1 MTFEDFASAH
11 QAVLLAVFGIAFVM
25 GAVVN
30 KTNFCTMGAVSDL
43 VNMGDSGRIR
53 AWVFAM
59 AVALTG
65 VIVLEATGVVNV
77 DQTLPPYRGSNFAWL
92 EYILG
97 GIMFGVGMTLGSG
110 CGNKTLIRMGG
121 GNIKSVLVFV
131 VIAVCAYFMLNPFPG
146 TDKTLYSELFYPWT
160 NLTSVSLTTGQDL
173 GSVIGNAVGT
183 DFGTTRTVI
192 GLILLALMLWFVLKS
207 ADFRS
212 NFDNK
217 LAGVVVGV
225 AVIAAWYATDSLVTI
240 DADGET
246 MSWTQYASAESWDM
260 LQDDADARPRDVGV
274 QSYTFINPIGQ
285 TLRYAVN
292 GFESIFI
299 TFGLVAVLGVILGSF
314 AWAVVSKGFRI
325 EWFVNFRDFL
335 THLIGA
341 SLMGIG
347 GILALGCTIGQAIT
361 GVSTLAMGS
370 FLAFGSIVFGSAMT
384 MKIQYYKMVYE
395 DEATFAKAF
404 VTALVDFKLLP
415 ASMRKLEA
423 I

>member
-1 MTFEDFASAH
+1 M
-11 QAVLLAVFGIAFVM
+11 AFVM

-53 AWVFAM
+53 AWIFAM
-59 AVALTG
+59 AVALIG
-65 VIVLEATGVVNV
+65 VIVLEASGVVSV

-97 GIMFGVGMTLGSG
+97 GIIFGVGMTLGSG
-110 CGNKTLIRMGG
+110 CGNKTLIRIGG
-121 GNIKSVLVFV
+121 GNIKSIIVFA

-160 NLTSVSLTTGQDL
+160 NPTSASLTTGQDL
-173 GSVIGNAVGT
+173 GSVIGNAVGA
-183 DFGTTRTVI
+183 DFGTARTVI
-192 GLILLALMLWFVLKS
+192 GLVLVALMLWFVFKS

-212 NFDNK
+212 SFDNK
-217 LAGVVVGV
+217 LAGVVVGL
-225 AVIAAWYATDSLVTI
+225 AVIGAWYATGSLVTI

-246 MSWTQYASAESWDM
+246 MNWTQYASAESWDM
-260 LQDDADARPRDVGV
+260 LEDNADARPKDVGV
-274 QSYTFINPIGQ
+274 QSFTFINPIGQ
-285 TLRYAVN
+285 TLRYAIN
-292 GFESIFI
+292 GFESVFV

-314 AWAVVSKGFRI
+314 AWAVISKGFRI
-325 EWFVNFRDFL
+325 EWFVNFKDFL

-341 SLMGIG
+341 ILMGIG
-347 GILALGCTIGQAIT
+347 GVLALGCTIGQAIT
-361 GVSTLAMGS
+361 GISTLAMGS
-370 FLAFGSIVFGSAMT
+370 FLAFGGIVFGSAMT

-415 ASMRKLEA
+415 GSMRKLEA

>member
-1 MTFEDFASAH
+1 MTFEDFSSAH

-97 GIMFGVGMTLGSG
+97 GIMFGVGMTLASG

-121 GNIKSVLVFV
+121 GNIKSILVFV

-160 NLTSVSLTTGQDL
+160 NLASVSLTTGQDL
-173 GSVIGNAVGT
+173 GSVIGNAVGS
-183 DFGTTRTVI
+183 DFGTTRTVV

-225 AVIAAWYATDSLVTI
+225 AVIAAWYATESMVTFE
-240 DADGET
+240 ADGET
-246 MSWTQYASAESWDM
+246 MSWTQYASA
-260 LQDDADARPRDVGV
+260 
-274 QSYTFINPIGQ
+274 
-285 TLRYAVN
+285 
-292 GFESIFI
+292 
-299 TFGLVAVLGVILGSF
+299 
-314 AWAVVSKGFRI
+314 
-325 EWFVNFRDFL
+325 
-335 THLIGA
+335 
-341 SLMGIG
+341 
-347 GILALGCTIGQAIT
+347 
-361 GVSTLAMGS
+361 
-370 FLAFGSIVFGSAMT
+370 
-384 MKIQYYKMVYE
+384 
-395 DEATFAKAF
+395 
-404 VTALVDFKLLP
+404 
-415 ASMRKLEA
+415 
-423 I
+423 

>member
-43 VNMGDSGRIR
+43 VNIGDSGRIR
-53 AWVFAM
+53 AWIFAM
-59 AVALTG
+59 AVALIG
-65 VIVLEATGVVNV
+65 VILLEATGVVSV

-97 GIMFGVGMTLGSG
+97 GVMFGVGMTLGSG
-110 CGNKTLIRMGG
+110 CGNKTLIRIGG
-121 GNIKSVLVFV
+121 GNIKSILVFA

-160 NLTSVSLTTGQDL
+160 NPTSASLTTGQDL

-192 GLILLALMLWFVLKS
+192 GLILLALMLWFVFKS

-212 NFDNK
+212 SFDNK
-217 LAGVVVGV
+217 LAGVVVG
-225 AVIAAWYATDSLVTI
+225 IAIIGAWYATDSMITI

-246 MSWTQYASAESWDM
+246 MSWTEYASAESWDM
-260 LQDDADARPRDVGV
+260 LEDDTEARPRDVGV

-285 TLRYAVN
+285 TLRYAVS
-292 GFESIFI
+292 GFENAFV
-299 TFGLVAVLGVILGSF
+299 TFGIVAVLGVILGSF
-314 AWAVVSKGFRI
+314 AWAVVSKGFRL
-325 EWFVNFRDFL
+325 EWFVNFKDFL

-341 SLMGIG
+341 ILMGVG

-415 ASMRKLEA
+415 GSMRKLEA

>member
-1 MTFEDFASAH
+1 MIFEDFATAH
-11 QAVLLAVFGIAFVM
+11 QTVLLAVFGIAFVM

-53 AWVFAM
+53 AWIFAM
-59 AVALTG
+59 AVALIG
-65 VIVLEATGVVNV
+65 VIVLEASGVVSV

-97 GIMFGVGMTLGSG
+97 GIIFGVGMTLGSG
-110 CGNKTLIRMGG
+110 CGNKTLIRIGG
-121 GNIKSVLVFV
+121 GNIKSIIVFA

-160 NLTSVSLTTGQDL
+160 NPTSASLTTGQDL
-173 GSVIGNAVGT
+173 GSVIGNAVGA
-183 DFGTTRTVI
+183 DFGTARTVI
-192 GLILLALMLWFVLKS
+192 GLVLVALMLWFVFKS

-212 NFDNK
+212 SFDNK
-217 LAGVVVGV
+217 LAGVVVGL
-225 AVIAAWYATDSLVTI
+225 AVIGAWYATGSLVTI

-246 MSWTQYASAESWDM
+246 MNWTQYASAESWDM
-260 LQDDADARPRDVGV
+260 LEDNADARPKDVGV
-274 QSYTFINPIGQ
+274 QSFTFINPIGQ
-285 TLRYAVN
+285 TLRYAIN
-292 GFESIFI
+292 GFESVFV

-314 AWAVVSKGFRI
+314 AWAVISKGFRI
-325 EWFVNFRDFL
+325 EWFVNFKDFL

-341 SLMGIG
+341 ILMGIG
-347 GILALGCTIGQAIT
+347 GVLALGCTIGQAIT
-361 GVSTLAMGS
+361 GISTLAMGS
-370 FLAFGSIVFGSAMT
+370 FLAFGGIVFGSAMT

-415 ASMRKLEA
+415 GSMRKLEA

>member
-1 MTFEDFASAH
+1 MIFEDFSSAH
-11 QAVLLAVFGIAFVM
+11 QTVLLAVFGIAFVM

-53 AWVFAM
+53 AWIFAM

-65 VIVLEATGVVNV
+65 VILLEATGVVSV

-121 GNIKSVLVFV
+121 GNIKSILVFV

-160 NLTSVSLTTGQDL
+160 NLTSASLTTGQDL
-173 GSVIGNAVGT
+173 GSVIGNTVGA

-192 GLILLALMLWFVLKS
+192 GLILLALMLWFVFKS

-217 LAGVVVGV
+217 LAGLVVGL
-225 AVIAAWYATDSLVTI
+225 AIIAAWYATDSMITI
-240 DADGET
+240 DADGES

-292 GFESIFI
+292 GFESVFI

-314 AWAVVSKGFRI
+314 AWAVISKGFRI
-325 EWFVNFRDFL
+325 EWFVNFKDFL

-341 SLMGIG
+341 ILMGIG

>member
-1 MTFEDFASAH
+1 MIFEDFSTAH
-11 QAVLLAVFGIAFVM
+11 QTVLLVVFGIAFVM

-53 AWVFAM
+53 AWILAM
-59 AVALTG
+59 AVALIG
-65 VIVLEATGVVNV
+65 VIVLEASGTMSA

-97 GIMFGVGMTLGSG
+97 GIIFGVGMTLGSG
-110 CGNKTLIRMGG
+110 CGNKTLIRIGG
-121 GNIKSVLVFV
+121 GNIKSILVFA

-160 NLTSVSLTTGQDL
+160 SPTSASLTTGQDL
-173 GSVIGNAVGT
+173 GSVVGNVVGT

-192 GLILLALMLWFVLKS
+192 GVILLALMLWFVFKS

-212 NFDNK
+212 SFDNK
-217 LAGVVVGV
+217 LAGVVVGL
-225 AVIAAWYATDSLVTI
+225 AIIGAWYATGSLVSI

-246 MSWTQYASAESWDM
+246 MNWTQYASAESWDM
-260 LQDDADARPRDVGV
+260 LEDDADARPKDVGV

-285 TLRYAVN
+285 TLRYAIN
-292 GFESIFI
+292 GFESVFV

-314 AWAVVSKGFRI
+314 AWAVISKGFRI
-325 EWFVNFRDFL
+325 EWFVNFKDFL
-335 THLIGA
+335 THLIGGI
-341 SLMGIG
+341 LMGIG
-347 GILALGCTIGQAIT
+347 GVLALGCTIGQAIT
-361 GVSTLAMGS
+361 GVSTLAIGS
-370 FLAFGSIVFGSAMT
+370 FLAFGGIVFGSAMT

-404 VTALVDFKLLP
+404 ITALVDFKLLP
-415 ASMRKLEA
+415 GSMRKLEA

>member
-1 MTFEDFASAH
+1 MTFEDFTSAH
-11 QAVLLAVFGIAFVM
+11 QAVLLTVFGIAFVM

-53 AWVFAM
+53 AWIFAM
-59 AVALTG
+59 AVALIG

-97 GIMFGVGMTLGSG
+97 GLMFGVGMTLASG

-146 TDKTLYSELFYPWT
+146 TDKTLYSVLFYPWT
-160 NLTSVSLTTGQDL
+160 NPTSASLKTGQDL
-173 GSVIGNAVGT
+173 GSVIGNAVGA

-192 GLILLALMLWFVLKS
+192 GLFLVPLMLWFVFKS
-207 ADFRS
+207 ADFRNS
-212 NFDNK
+212 FDNK
-217 LAGVVVGV
+217 LAGVVVGL
-225 AVIAAWYATDSLVTI
+225 AIIAAWYATDSMVII
-240 DADGET
+240 DADGE
-246 MSWTQYASAESWDM
+246 MLRWTQYANPGNWDM
-260 LQDDADARPRDVGV
+260 LQDSSATRPRDVGV
-274 QSYTFINPIGQ
+274 QSFTFINPIGQ
-285 TLRYAVN
+285 TLRYAVQEFN
-292 GFESIFI
+292 PVYV

-314 AWAVVSKGFRI
+314 AWALVSRGFRI
-325 EWFVNFRDFL
+325 EWFANFKDFL
-335 THLIGA
+335 THLIGGI
-341 SLMGIG
+341 LMGVG

-404 VTALVDFKLLP
+404 LTGLVDFKLLP
-415 ASMRKLEA
+415 GSMRKLEA

>member
-1 MTFEDFASAH
+1 MTFEDFSSAH

-53 AWVFAM
+53 AWIFAM

-65 VIVLEATGVVNV
+65 VILLEATGVVNV

-160 NLTSVSLTTGQDL
+160 NLTSASLTTGQDL
-173 GSVIGNAVGT
+173 GSVIGNVVGA

-192 GLILLALMLWFVLKS
+192 GLILLALMLWFVFKA

-217 LAGVVVGV
+217 LAGVVVGL
-225 AVIAAWYATDSLVTI
+225 AIIAAWYATDSMVTI
-240 DADGET
+240 DADGEA

-292 GFESIFI
+292 GFESVFI

-325 EWFVNFRDFL
+325 EWFANFRDFL

-341 SLMGIG
+341 ILMGIG

>member
-11 QAVLLAVFGIAFVM
+11 QAVLLTVFGIAFVM

-53 AWVFAM
+53 AWIFAM
-59 AVALTG
+59 AVALIG

-110 CGNKTLIRMGG
+110 CGNKTLIRIGG
-121 GNIKSVLVFV
+121 GNLKSILVFA

-160 NLTSVSLTTGQDL
+160 NLTSASLTTGQDL
-173 GSVIGNAVGT
+173 GSVIGNAVGA
-183 DFGTTRTVI
+183 DFSTTRTVI
-192 GLILLALMLWFVLKS
+192 GLILLALMLWFVFKS

-212 NFDNK
+212 SFDNK
-217 LAGVVVGV
+217 LAGVVVGL
-225 AVIAAWYATDSLVTI
+225 AIIAAWYATDSMVTI
-240 DADGET
+240 DADGEA

-325 EWFVNFRDFL
+325 EWFVNFKDFL

-341 SLMGIG
+341 ILMGIG

-404 VTALVDFKLLP
+404 VTGLVDFKLLP

>member
-1 MTFEDFASAH
+1 MTFEDFSSAH

-53 AWVFAM
+53 AWIFAM

-65 VIVLEATGVVNV
+65 VILLEATGVVNV

-121 GNIKSVLVFV
+121 GNIKSILVFV

-160 NLTSVSLTTGQDL
+160 NLTSASLTTGQDL
-173 GSVIGNAVGT
+173 GSVIGNVVGA

-192 GLILLALMLWFVLKS
+192 GLILLALMLWFVFKS

-212 NFDNK
+212 SFDNK
-217 LAGVVVGV
+217 LAGVVVGL
-225 AVIAAWYATDSLVTI
+225 AIIAAWYATDSMVTI
-240 DADGET
+240 DADGEA

-292 GFESIFI
+292 GFESVFI

-314 AWAVVSKGFRI
+314 AWAVVSRGFRI

-341 SLMGIG
+341 ILMGIG

>member
-1 MTFEDFASAH
+1 MIFEDFATAH
-11 QAVLLAVFGIAFVM
+11 QTVLLAVFGIAFVM

-43 VNMGDSGRIR
+43 VNMGDTGRIR
-53 AWVFAM
+53 AWIFAM
-59 AVALTG
+59 AVALIG
-65 VIVLEATGVVNV
+65 VIVLEASGVVSV

-97 GIMFGVGMTLGSG
+97 GIIFGVGMTLGSG
-110 CGNKTLIRMGG
+110 CGNKTLIRIGG
-121 GNIKSVLVFV
+121 GNLKSILVFA

-146 TDKTLYSELFYPWT
+146 TDKTLYSELFYAWT
-160 NLTSVSLTTGQDL
+160 NPTSASLTTGQDL
-173 GSVIGNAVGT
+173 GSVIGNAVGA

-192 GLILLALMLWFVLKS
+192 GLILVALMLWFAFKS

-212 NFDNK
+212 SFDNK
-217 LAGVVVGV
+217 LAGVVVGL
-225 AVIAAWYATDSLVTI
+225 AVIGAWYATGSLVMI
-240 DADGET
+240 DADGES
-246 MSWTQYASAESWDM
+246 MNWTQYASAESWDM
-260 LQDDADARPRDVGV
+260 LEDNAEARPKDVGV
-274 QSYTFINPIGQ
+274 QSFTFINPIGQ
-285 TLRYAVN
+285 TLRYAIN
-292 GFESIFI
+292 GFESVFV

-314 AWAVVSKGFRI
+314 AWAVISKGFRI
-325 EWFVNFRDFL
+325 EWFVNFKDFL

-341 SLMGIG
+341 TLMGIG
-347 GILALGCTIGQAIT
+347 GVLALGCTIGQAIT
-361 GVSTLAMGS
+361 GISTLAMGS
-370 FLAFGSIVFGSAMT
+370 FLAFGGIVFGSAMT

-415 ASMRKLEA
+415 GSMRKLEA